1 MAFTIKKEILLSK
14 ILQLNKPLNY
24 ILKDSSTENA
34 KRKNIIFDKFKNKVC
49 LNKLV
54 IMTQ

>member
-1 MAFTIKKEILLSK
+1 MAFTIKKGILLSK

-34 KRKNIIFDKFKNKVC
+34 KRKRSFLISLKIKIVLIN
-49 LNKLV
+49 
-54 IMTQ
+54 